1 MKAQLCQTKSDAKS
15 WDDLIDFAKAKL
27 KEMQL
32 ALKYFETSK
41 KRGDPFIL
49 SQADGK

>member
-1 MKAQLCQTKSDAKS
+1 MKVHTCQAKSDAKS

-27 KEMQL
+27 KEMQD
-32 ALKYFETSK
+32 ALKYFEASK